1 MTKPPLWACPKC
13 AATFTTRNQSH
24 SCGRFDLDALFL
36 RSEPDVRR
44 LFDDFSAAARR
55 HGPVTVI
62 PQKSRIA
69 FQVRMRFAAVT
80 PQRRALAG
88 HLVLRERH
96 DAACF
101 REIEKLGNCYRHV
114 FKLEKPADLTAL
126 RRWIGLAYRTGTQ
139 EGIGHV

>member
-1 MTKPPLWACPKC
+1 M
-13 AATFTTRNQSH
+13 
-24 SCGRFDLDALFL
+24 
-36 RSEPDVRR
+36 RR
-44 LFDDFSAAARR
+44 LFDDFSAAARA

-88 HLVLRERH
+88 HLVLRERC

-101 REIEKLGNCYRHV
+101 TGIEKLGNCYRHV
-114 FKLEKPADLTAL
+114 FRLETPADLAAL
-126 RRWIGLAYRTGTQ
+126 RRWIRLAYRTGTQ
-139 EGIGHV
+139 EGLGHA